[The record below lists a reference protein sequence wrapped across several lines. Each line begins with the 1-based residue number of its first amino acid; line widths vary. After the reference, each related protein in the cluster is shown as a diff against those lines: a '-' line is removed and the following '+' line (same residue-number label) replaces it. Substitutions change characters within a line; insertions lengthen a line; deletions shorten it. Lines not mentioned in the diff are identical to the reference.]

1 MKRMALLIAALT
13 AVTLAQAAEPTKLE
27 IQDVEVTVPVSPT
40 NYPFFPVEYP
50 GEVEVP
56 VLATDAQGNGV
67 GGVKVDWVVENRAKN
82 PVYVI
87 RAWDGGNVKRLK
99 ITVKAGEKASL
110 STTTN
115 SSGETK
121 IMLNATDA
129 GQARLAITSGK
140 LTALNLRGVVQ
151 TIDWIK

>member
-1 MKRMALLIAALT
+1 MKRIALLIAALT
-13 AVTLAQAAEPTKLE
+13 AIALAQTEPTKLE

-56 VLATDAQGNGV
+56 VLATDAAGNGV
-67 GGVKVDWVVENRAKN
+67 GGVKVDWVVENRARN
-82 PVYVI
+82 PIYVI

-99 ITVKAGEKASL
+99 ITLKAGERATL
-110 STTTN
+110 STTTD
-115 SSGETK
+115 SKGETR

-129 GQARLAITSGK
+129 GQARLTITSGK

>member
-1 MKRMALLIAALT
+1 MKRIALLIAALT
-13 AVTLAQAAEPTKLE
+13 AIALAQAVPTKLE

-40 NYPFFPVEYP
+40 NYPFFPVDYP

-56 VLATDAQGNGV
+56 VLATDAAGNGV
-67 GGVKVDWVVENRAKN
+67 GGVKVDWTVENRAKN
-82 PVYVI
+82 PIYVI

-99 ITVKAGEKASL
+99 ITLKAGEKATL
-110 STTTN
+110 GTTTD
-115 SSGETK
+115 SKGETK

-129 GQARLAITSGK
+129 GQARLTITSGK